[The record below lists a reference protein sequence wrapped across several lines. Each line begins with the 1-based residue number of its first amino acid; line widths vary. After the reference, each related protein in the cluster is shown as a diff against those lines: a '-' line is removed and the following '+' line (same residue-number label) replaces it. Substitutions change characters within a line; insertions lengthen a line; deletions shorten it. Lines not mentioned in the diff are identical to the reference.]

1 MATGGVKKFNELF
14 LYPKGR
20 KTFMQK
26 TLDTL
31 FDRSEGKKFAKT
43 SSARISVI
51 FKFYTNFKTWV
62 VLLKFLN

>member
-51 FKFYTNFKTWV
+51 FKFYTNLRLGWYY
-62 VLLKFLN
+62 LNF